1 MQCRVLS
8 TILVLH
14 FRTVS
19 LGISGISSSLV
30 CAAVTQYTLAQDGDI
45 LFQGPASDYDGKKVN
60 AIWEALIECA
70 DTTCEDSS
78 DAM

>member
-1 MQCRVLS
+1 VFPIFSVGMEQVQLERRLSVPYTIGMEVLNK
-8 TILVLH
+8 
-14 FRTVS
+14 
-19 LGISGISSSLV
+19 
-30 CAAVTQYTLAQDGDI
+30 DGDI